1 MNILPTPPR
10 VAGLALGFIVA
21 TSLAVAAGK
30 KNPTSKLYVADLQG
44 QAQIDTGDLIEDL
57 SEKSVHN
64 AQGTVIETKD
74 ASTNAMVFSNGTG
87 IFFDQDTRMEVKRFS
102 QEPFSPNRTDLET
115 EPSISQSVSHIPR
128 GTVGLCTPKLVAGS
142 TMVYS
147 TPNANVNI
155 RGQRVVIQTSD
166 FETKIS
172 LVDGDVTVR
181 GSSGGADG
189 GGQNLSAGMQ
199 AIITNYPGQPPGFIV
214 QPIPQ
219 EEMEFVNERVTMA
232 CNARRTV
239 YFDATGKTDETGDMA
254 AGAEGEGWALA
265 FEEDENSST
274 DDDTDDVLQ
283 VIEVTTAPR
292 PDPRAARHPGDTV
305 PPRWTRSFLF
315 PLRCPPSL
323 QCPRPPRFCRPTT
336 IRSVP
341 SP

>member
-155 RGQRVVIQTSD
+155 RQYVKALHNGKNEFLGIV
-166 FETKIS
+166 
-172 LVDGDVTVR
+172 LNG
-181 GSSGGADG
+181 
-189 GGQNLSAGMQ
+189 LSPRR
-199 AIITNYPGQPPGFIV
+199 IEYYSNY
-214 QPIPQ
+214 
-219 EEMEFVNERVTMA
+219 RYY
-232 CNARRTV
+232 RS
-239 YFDATGKTDETGDMA
+239 YKKYY
-254 AGAEGEGWALA
+254 GAEA
-265 FEEDENSST
+265 
-274 DDDTDDVLQ
+274 
-283 VIEVTTAPR
+283 
-292 PDPRAARHPGDTV
+292 
-305 PPRWTRSFLF
+305 
-315 PLRCPPSL
+315 
-323 QCPRPPRFCRPTT
+323 
-336 IRSVP
+336 
-341 SP
+341 